1 MNSEMRWN
9 QYTLTPSI
17 LEIHIH
23 MDCTS
28 NADVRWHT
36 PKQCSLFLLYIKLVF
51 LVIVDCAQFQF
62 WEATGRRFCCVH
74 AVPTRGVDLLCGRR
88 PCSLLLQYSHRQT
101 RTYPRGELEQDQ
113 RDIII
118 TDLASTCTCMPRTM
132 CISLKQGRGFQ
143 LVNVRSTTVLYI
155 AAQKNTAGCVQCS
168 VLWGICPC
176 LLVLCT
182 KEMQQSNLHH

>member
-1 MNSEMRWN
+1 
-9 QYTLTPSI
+9 
-17 LEIHIH
+17 

-74 AVPTRGVDLLCGRR
+74 AVPTRRVDLLCGRR

-143 LVNVRSTTVLYI
+143 LVNVRSTTVLQLPRRTLLVVYSVVYYGEF
-155 AAQKNTAGCVQCS
+155 AHVFWCCVQKKCS
-168 VLWGICPC
+168 KVICIID
-176 LLVLCT
+176 
-182 KEMQQSNLHH
+182 Q